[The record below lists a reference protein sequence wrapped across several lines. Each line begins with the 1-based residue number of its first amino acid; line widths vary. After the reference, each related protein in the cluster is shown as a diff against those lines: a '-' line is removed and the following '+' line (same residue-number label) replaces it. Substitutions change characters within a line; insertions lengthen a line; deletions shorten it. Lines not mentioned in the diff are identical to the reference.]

1 MPKLSPPPVAPEDQD
16 LKLETTNAQAGQPS
30 SVIRDDKGRL
40 AFPGYVPQQP
50 QSPTSPHPPSAETEP
65 PPPGGIQKAAS
76 DPVKSDI
83 GELDAAP
90 RPQQGPRSATTAPPK
105 TTRTT
110 SALPP
115 AIKRAGTNVSQLQQ
129 ALWHS
134 SSNFQDGSSS
144 SDSSSDDDEDF
155 GAGVERADQATTSS
169 KKPQPSRSEKTD
181 QFRRFKVGNENYRTK
196 GRVSKRDGRLAISIK
211 DTSDKGY
218 LVKALG
224 ATVGKV
230 VPIKE
235 GDETEQDQERPTA
248 ARRSSETILTPE
260 SFQCPK
266 LNIVIMVIGSRG
278 DAQPFL
284 KIGQVLK
291 EQYGHRVRIATHPAF
306 RDFVEKD
313 TGLEFFSVG
322 GDPAELMAF
331 MVKNPGMIPTLET
344 VRAGDIGRRRQAM
357 AEMFEG
363 FWRACINATDEEK
376 NVKNA
381 RMMDHSNPFIAD
393 LIIANPP
400 SFAHVHCAEALGIPL
415 LMAFTFPYTPTK
427 SFPHPLA
434 TIKKSNVDPGYSNFM
449 SYPLVEMMVWQGLG
463 DLVNDFRV
471 KTLCLDPV
479 STLWAPGALYRM
491 NVPISYLWSP
501 SLVPKPADW
510 ADNIDI
516 SGFVF
521 LDLAS
526 SFTPPDDLEQFLKSG
541 DQPVYIGF
549 GSIVVDDADKF
560 TEMVFEAVRLAGVR
574 ALVSK
579 GWGGLGGENVPDN
592 IFMLENT
599 PHDWLFPK
607 VKACVIHGGAG
618 TTAMALKC
626 GKPTMVVPF
635 FGDQHFWGPMIGRAK
650 AGPEPV
656 PYKHLSAEKLAEGIK
671 YCLTDEAQ
679 EKAEEMAR
687 GIAREG
693 DGAENACSFF
703 HRHLQLSGKHSMRC
717 SILEDKVAVW
727 WMRNTS
733 LRLSALAAEILVD
746 KGYITWRKLR
756 LLRHCEYNDFEG
768 PGEPVTGMIGSI
780 AGTFGNA
787 VGGVASVPGRL
798 AKTSNKRRERKE
810 RRRRKAEEKDKAD
823 QETPENGGFTKP
835 SHTDAKEEGMDKSNA
850 ENKTKEGKEEPAKT
864 EGNKQDG
871 NDNNEHDAASVHTAT
886 TEGTAEDEGYVD
898 QVAEGVGKSAQA
910 IATAPID
917 LSVALAQGFHNAP
930 RLYGDDTVRRPTR
943 VTGIRSG
950 LRAARSEFL
959 FGVYDAWTGVVR
971 LPYRGARHGGGV
983 EGFAKGV
990 GMGVT
995 GFGLK
1000 NIAAV
1005 VGPFGYTLKGI
1016 KKQVE
1021 RRRQPTKHIRRARIL
1036 QGQKEAAAMETQERD
1051 AREKEVVSGW
1061 EVFQALWATV
1071 EGKEKAKGGLK
1082 AQFSETR
1089 TRGQGVPE
1097 ALESVA
1103 MAERTLEEVRRG
1115 GKVTTGMKEFRRS
1128 EDLARR
1134 SGDISGRQSMD
1145 RNWSP
1150 HGGGRKSTEQGGSLD
1165 PASAAGPRR
1174 SADNTSAERQKRGA
1188 GSSERIDEGD
1198 EEPPRPVE
1206 NGKVSTT

>member
-1 MPKLSPPPVAPEDQD
+1 MMPKLSPPAVPDEDKG
-16 LKLETTNAQAGQPS
+16 LKLETSNELAEQP
-30 SVIRDDKGRL
+30 VTVLRDDQGRV
-40 AFPGYVPQQP
+40 AYPGFVPQQP
-50 QSPTSPHPPSAETEP
+50 ESPTTQFPPTATSQPSQT
-65 PPPGGIQKAAS
+65 GGIRKTASEPVGSEIKDLQAAT
-76 DPVKSDI
+76 
-83 GELDAAP
+83 
-90 RPQQGPRSATTAPPK
+90 RPQAGQRSATAAPP
-105 TTRTT
+105 RTARRA

-129 ALWHS
+129 ALWNTNPS
-134 SSNFQDGSSS
+134 FQGDSSS
-144 SDSSSDDDEDF
+144 SDSSSDEDF
-155 GAGVERADQATTSS
+155 GAGVERTDQATTAG
-169 KKPQPSRSEKTD
+169 KKPQPPRTSTTD
-181 QFRRFKVGNENYRTK
+181 RFRRFKVGNENYRTK
-196 GRVSKRDGRLAISIK
+196 GKVSKRDGRLAISIK

-218 LVKALG
+218 LAKALG

-230 VPIKE
+230 VPLKE
-235 GDETEQDQERPTA
+235 TDENEQGDACPTA
-248 ARRSSETILTPE
+248 ARRSSETIVTPE
-260 SFQCPK
+260 TIRCPK

-284 KIGQVLK
+284 KIGKVLK

-306 RDFVEKD
+306 RDFIEKD

-344 VRAGDIGRRRQAM
+344 VRAGDIGRRRTAM

-363 FWRACINATDEEK
+363 FWRACINATDDEK
-376 NVKNA
+376 DIKNA
-381 RMMDHSNPFIAD
+381 RMMGEKPPFIAD

-415 LMAFTFPYTPTK
+415 LLAFTFPYTPTK

-510 ADNIDI
+510 APEIDI

-526 SFTPPDDLEQFLKSG
+526 SFTPPNPLEKFLNSG

-579 GWGGLGGENVPDN
+579 GWGGLGGENVPEN

-626 GKPTMVVPF
+626 GRPTMVVPF

-671 YCLTDEAQ
+671 YCLTEEAQ
-679 EKAEEMAR
+679 EKAKEMAR
-687 GIAREG
+687 DIAREG

-703 HRHLQLSGKHSMRC
+703 HGHLTLSGKHSMRC

-733 LRLSALAAEILVD
+733 LRLSALAADILVE

-768 PGEPVTGMIGSI
+768 PGEPVTGVIGSI
-780 AGTFGNA
+780 AGTFGEA

-810 RRRRKAEEKDKAD
+810 RRRRKAKQVEEDAEN
-823 QETPENGGFTKP
+823 QENGADTKTKGRGP
-835 SHTDAKEEGMDKSNA
+835 TDGLGKSKLQNKNDVSKEKPAETADNQEEGHGSDDRDRESI
-850 ENKTKEGKEEPAKT
+850 
-864 EGNKQDG
+864 
-871 NDNNEHDAASVHTAT
+871 HTVT
-886 TEGTAEDEGYVD
+886 TEGTAEEGYVD
-898 QVAEGVGKSAQA
+898 QLAEGVGKSAQA

-990 GMGVT
+990 GMGLT

-1000 NIAAV
+1000 NIAAA
-1005 VGPFGYTLKGI
+1005 VGPVGYTLKGI

-1036 QGQKEAAAMETQERD
+1036 QGQEEAHQLGDEERG
-1051 AREKEVVSGW
+1051 ALEKEVIRGW
-1061 EVFQALWATV
+1061 EVFRELWSTV

-1082 AQFSETR
+1082 AQFSATR

-1103 MAERTLEEVRRG
+1103 MAERTLEEVKRG
-1115 GKVTTGMKEFRRS
+1115 GKVQTGMKEFRKS
-1128 EDLARR
+1128 EDLARK
-1134 SGDISGRQSMD
+1134 SGDVSARQSID
-1145 RNWSP
+1145 RRGSP
-1150 HGGGRKSTEQGGSLD
+1150 RRGARKSADQRRSVDAATGRKSTD
-1165 PASAAGPRR
+1165 NAA
-1174 SADNTSAERQKRGA
+1174 ADKQKKTGA
-1188 GSSERIDEGD
+1188 SERIEEGD
-1198 EEPPRPVE
+1198 ESLLKPVE
-1206 NGKVSTT
+1206 HGKA